1 MKTSN
6 MRVVLFILSG
16 SLAMPLAVRSISVGD
31 TAGEV
36 ISELGTPDRLIQIN
50 TSQTMYFE
58 RGIVRIADD
67 LVISADLISEAA
79 LLKRQEREAVER
91 AIREEELRIQREQRM
106 QEGAEVLEKKL
117 ANSKF
122 ISASAAR
129 RLAYWREFRSK
140 YPEIGMPED
149 YFVALRERE
158 IELREAGLEQRVR
171 DLEARA
177 AYGYNRGRFR
187 RPLITSAHQSSTPVV
202 RSLRQRQRQA
212 MSSPSRTYDSHH
224 ESHHNSH
231 YNSGATV
238 VPYHSTAGYGFQRP
252 LGNHR
257 SSITI
262 KAPISRSIKSCG
274 FYSSHRSSRVS
285 VRSDGF
291 SASISAGR

>member
-6 MRVVLFILSG
+6 MRVVLFILAG

-58 RGIVRIADD
+58 RGIVQIADD

-177 AYGYNRGRFR
+177 ARAEPAPAPGYEFSYSSSPYSVSSPVIYSGYGYNRGHR
-187 RPLITSAHQSSTPVV
+187 RTH
-202 RSLRQRQRQA
+202 
-212 MSSPSRTYDSHH
+212 DSHH

-231 YNSGATV
+231 SNRGPIV

-262 KAPISRSIKSCG
+262 KAPSSRSIKSCG
-274 FYSSHRSSRVS
+274 FYSSHRSSPIGY
-285 VRSDGF
+285 RSGGF